1 MLRNVCCCELIGGLA
16 ENASDVHRHITHA
29 DNRNVFLTEVKLQ
42 ICKIR
47 MAVVPSDKF
56 RR

>member
-1 MLRNVCCCELIGGLA
+1 MLRNVCCCELIGGFA

-29 DNRNVFLTEVKLQ
+29 DNRNVFLTEVELEV
-42 ICKIR
+42 CKIR

-56 RR
+56 CR